1 MTFKVKKIIFLCLFS
16 LNVNAGERWAID
28 CVSGKGSIIIEHDKA
43 DVIVN
48 TNQIVVST
56 RVVKTDDKLSFFLEE
71 PADLGRGGMMLNW
84 DDFSNS
90 KPIADAQKNG
100 DIIKLSWK
108 GFFESSTLKY
118 VWVSDSEFTAPK
130 NEKYVIMKKCE

>member
-1 MTFKVKKIIFLCLFS
+1 M
-16 LNVNAGERWAID
+16 
-28 CVSGKGSIIIEHDKA
+28 
-43 DVIVN
+43 
-48 TNQIVVST
+48 ST
-56 RVVKTDDKLSFFLEE
+56 RVVKTDDKFSFFLEE

-100 DIIKLSWK
+100 DKIKLSWK

-118 VWVSDSEFTAPK
+118 VWVSDSEFTVPK